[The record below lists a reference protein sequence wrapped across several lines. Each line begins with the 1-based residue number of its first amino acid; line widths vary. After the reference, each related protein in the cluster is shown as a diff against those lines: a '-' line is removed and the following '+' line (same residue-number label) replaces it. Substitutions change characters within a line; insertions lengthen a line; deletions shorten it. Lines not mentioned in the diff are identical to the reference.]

1 MVKRFML
8 YMAEN
13 EGDPKPCVVVSP
25 DELNKHLPYVCIAPI
40 TSQLRP
46 LPFRVTVLLGEQ
58 EGQIMLDQIQTLPKS
73 QLIRKIGI
81 LPEACQE
88 AVCGLL
94 QKLFA
99 L

>member
-8 YMAEN
+8 YMTQE
-13 EGDPKPCVVVSP
+13 EGEQKPCVVVSP
-25 DELNKHLPYVCIAPI
+25 DELNKHLPYVCVAPI

-46 LPFRVTVLLGEQ
+46 LPFRVTVLLDKQ
-58 EGQIMLDQIQTLPKS
+58 EGQIMLDQLQTLPKS
-73 QLIRKIGI
+73 QLIRKIGV
-81 LPEACQE
+81 LPSACQE
-88 AVCGLL
+88 TICALL

>member
-8 YMAEN
+8 YMT
-13 EGDPKPCVVVSP
+13 EGESGQKPCVVVSP
-25 DELNKHLPYVCIAPI
+25 DELNKHLPYVCVAPI

-46 LPFRVTVLLGEQ
+46 LPFRITVLLDGQ
-58 EGQIMLDQIQTLPKS
+58 EGQIMLDQLQTLPKS
-73 QLIRKIGI
+73 ELIRKIGI

-88 AVCGLL
+88 ATCSLL

>member
-8 YMAEN
+8 YMTQE
-13 EGDPKPCVVVSP
+13 EDKQKPCVVVSP
-25 DELNKHLPYVCIAPI
+25 NELNKHLPYVCVAPI

-46 LPFRVTVLLGEQ
+46 LPFRVTVLLDKQ
-58 EGQIMLDQIQTLPKS
+58 EGQIMLDQLQTLPKS

-81 LPEACQE
+81 LPNACQE
-88 AVCGLL
+88 TVCALL

>member
-8 YMAEN
+8 YMT
-13 EGDPKPCVVVSP
+13 EGANGQKPCVVLSP
-25 DELNKHLPYVCIAPI
+25 DELNKHLPYVCVAPI
-40 TSQLRP
+40 TAQLRP
-46 LPFRVTVLLGEQ
+46 LPFRVTVLLDNK
-58 EGQIMLDQIQTLPKS
+58 EGQIMLDQLQTLPKS

-81 LPEACQE
+81 LPNDCQE
-88 AVCGLL
+88 TLCALI